1 MAFFSGITAA
11 VGQAASR
18 VRSLINELFSPVTNH
33 SILDKDGL
41 INLFADFAILGVDIS
56 IDRTVA
62 THPLEINTSLQ
73 DNIVQLPKM
82 ATVVVAAEK
91 HQISSLYQ
99 LLDQLQADPT
109 AMVSILSDGQL
120 YKNMVLKTIPISK
133 DPSKFDLVEI
143 PLVFNEFIFS
153 RARVSKM
160 DSPEN
165 VELAQYSNRQR
176 AGQQRGVL
184 VPGAEAANREAQM
197 TAVPGVN

>member
-153 RARVSKM
+153 RAKVSKM